1 MNPKHPLQERTCFG
15 SSGSFSSS
23 SWQEQLMERSF
34 ANERRLK
41 QQAQEIAELK
51 AQVKELL
58 AEKAERDS
66 TCC

>member
-1 MNPKHPLQERTCFG
+1 
-15 SSGSFSSS
+15 
-23 SWQEQLMERSF
+23 MERSF